1 MAIENPKSNFDSRAT
16 GVRHRV
22 VFVATLA
29 SLVLYLDR
37 YCLSELLKYQPVVAE
52 LGLDEDQTSWS
63 LSAFFWSYALMQVPA
78 GWLADRFGP
87 RRLYFF
93 YMVGWSLFAA
103 ATGLADGFATLFLI
117 RLGLGLMQA
126 GAYPTSGNLLSRW
139 VPLTERGWASS
150 LIGFGGR
157 VGAAAGLAF
166 TTRMIVVSG
175 HWRWIML
182 LYGGLGCAVAVA
194 YGWIVRDWPA
204 EHPRVNGAER
214 SLIAGYVVDELE
226 TNTNAH
232 QYREALRGFQYLLSS
247 GNMWLMCL
255 AQFTTN
261 FGWVF
266 LVTWL
271 PRYLVEAR
279 GFSGERGA
287 NMNAIVLVAG
297 MAGMLFG
304 GRITDA
310 ATCRLGLRWGRAL
323 PIALSRFVAAAAFV
337 AVPYLAP
344 QWSVVAAFGLVAIAT
359 DLGVPATWAFA
370 QDVGGKYVGV
380 VLGWGNMWGNF
391 GSAAAPV
398 IVGWLSLRE
407 GPTMQWNAGLWA
419 CAAAFMIS
427 GIAAFG
433 IDATKP
439 VVVE

>member
-1 MAIENPKSNFDSRAT
+1 MAIEHPKSEIENGAT
-16 GVRHRV
+16 GVRHQV
-22 VFVATLA
+22 VLIATLA

-37 YCLSELLKYQPVVAE
+37 YCLSELLKYKPVVAD

-87 RRLYFF
+87 RRLYCF
-93 YMVGWSLFAA
+93 YIVGWSLFAA
-103 ATGLADGFATLFLI
+103 ATGLAKGFAMLFLI
-117 RLGLGLMQA
+117 RLAMGLMQA
-126 GAYPTSGNLLSRW
+126 GAYPASGSLLSRW
-139 VPLTERGWASS
+139 APLAERGWASAM
-150 LIGFGGR
+150 IGFGGR
-157 VGAAAGLAF
+157 IGAAAGLAF
-166 TTRMIVVSG
+166 TTRMIAVSG
-175 HWRWIML
+175 QWRWIML
-182 LYGGLGCAVAVA
+182 LYGGLGAVVA
-194 YGWIVRDWPA
+194 AAYWWIVRDWPR
-204 EHPRVNGAER
+204 EHPRVNTAER
-214 SLIAGYVVDELE
+214 GLIAGRAVEESE
-226 TNTNAH
+226 TQTNAN
-232 QYREALRGFQYLLSS
+232 QFREALTGFRYLLTS
-247 GNMWLMCL
+247 GNMWLNCL

-287 NMNAIVLVAG
+287 NMNAMVLVAG

-310 ATCRLGLRWGRAL
+310 VTRRLGLRWGRAL
-323 PIALSRFVAAAAFV
+323 PLALSRFVAAAAFV

-398 IVGWLSLRE
+398 IVGWLSQRE
-407 GPTMQWNAGLWA
+407 GQTMQWSAGLWA
-419 CAAAFMIS
+419 CAAAFIIS
-427 GIAAFG
+427 GVAAFG